1 MPICCV
7 ALNSLTHR
15 QCIEDEPPGDADRAQ
30 QPPQRVL
37 DVLGHVGEGAALRE
51 RREVP
56 LLRDVIVFVI
66 IVIIVAVV
74 VVVVDVVV

>member
-56 LLRDVIVFVI
+56 LLRNIIVVSVIVV
-66 IVIIVAVV
+66 VAVV